1 MLSLEGIRVLDLSRV
16 LAAPFCTMILG
27 DLGADII
34 KVERPGRGDDTRAWD
49 PPSIGGE
56 SAYFLCVNR
65 NKRSIT
71 VDLKSEGGK
80 EIIRRLAKHCDVLME
95 NFRPGVL
102 DSLGLGYEVMRE
114 VNPRLVFCSLTGYGQ
129 TGPYSHRPGYDLLA
143 QAEGGLMSVT
153 GPEDGEPY
161 KVGASLAD
169 IMTGLFAAIGMLSAL
184 RERESSGEGQHI
196 DVCLLDTVMAALSN
210 VASNALISGKT
221 PGRYGNEHPN
231 IVPYQSVPTA
241 DGYMM
246 VAVGNDQQWMR
257 FCRAVDKEEWITDPR
272 FATNPNRVNNRD
284 ALRPLLNEVTATRS
298 SEEWLSLLRE
308 ANIPC
313 GPVNTVAQALSLAHS
328 KAREMVVTMSHPT
341 VGEVPLV
348 GSPLKL
354 SRTPVAM
361 RRHPPL
367 LGEHTDEI
375 LQDLGSGP
383 GDIARLHAEGCV

>member
-1 MLSLEGIRVLDLSRV
+1 MLPLEGIRVLDLSRV

-27 DLGADII
+27 DLGADVI

-49 PPSIGGE
+49 PPSMGGE
-56 SAYFLCVNR
+56 SAYFLCINR

-102 DSLGLGYEVMRE
+102 DSMGLGYEDLRE

-143 QAEGGLMSVT
+143 QAEGGLMSVS
-153 GPEDGEPY
+153 GPKDGEPY

-196 DVCLLDTVMAALSN
+196 DVCLLDTVMATLSN

-246 VAVGNDQQWMR
+246 VAVGNDQQWGR
-257 FCRAVDKEEWITDPR
+257 FCRALGKEEWINDPR
-272 FATNPNRVNNRD
+272 FATNPKRVNNRD
-284 ALRPLLNEVTATRS
+284 ELRPLLNEVTATHS
-298 SEEWLSLLRE
+298 SEEWLPLLRE
-308 ANIPC
+308 ANVPC
-313 GPVNTVAQALSLAHS
+313 GPVNTVDQALSLAHS

-341 VGEVPLV
+341 AGEVPLV

-375 LQDLGSGP
+375 LRELGFGENEIADLH
-383 GDIARLHAEGCV
+383 DEGCL

>member
-1 MLSLEGIRVLDLSRV
+1 MLPLEGIRVLDLSRV

-27 DLGADII
+27 DLGADVI

-49 PPSIGGE
+49 PPSMGGE
-56 SAYFLCVNR
+56 SAYFLCINR

-102 DSLGLGYEVMRE
+102 DSMGLGYEDLRE

-153 GPEDGEPY
+153 GPKDGEPH

-184 RERESSGEGQHI
+184 REREYSGEGQHI
-196 DVCLLDTVMAALSN
+196 DVCLLDTVMATLSN

-246 VAVGNDQQWMR
+246 VAVGNDQQWGR
-257 FCRAVDKEEWITDPR
+257 FCRAVGKEAWITDPR
-272 FATNPNRVNNRD
+272 FATNPKRVNNRD
-284 ALRPLLNEVTATRS
+284 ELSPLLNEVTATRC
-298 SEEWLSLLRE
+298 SEEWLPLLRK
-308 ANIPC
+308 ANVPC
-313 GPVNTVAQALSLAHS
+313 GPVNTVDQALSLAHS

-341 VGEVPLV
+341 AGEVPLV

-354 SRTPVAM
+354 SRTPIAM

-375 LQDLGSGP
+375 LRELEFSENEIADLHS
-383 GDIARLHAEGCV
+383 EGCL

>member
-1 MLSLEGIRVLDLSRV
+1 MFPLEEIRVLDLSRV

-49 PPSIGGE
+49 PPSMGGE
-56 SAYFLCVNR
+56 SAYFLCINR

-71 VDLKSEGGK
+71 VNLKSEGGK
-80 EIIRRLAKHCDVLME
+80 EIIRRLAEHCDVLME

-102 DSLGLGYEVMRE
+102 DSLGLGYEDMRE

-153 GPEDGEPY
+153 GPKDGEPY

-196 DVCLLDTVMAALSN
+196 DVCLLDSVMAALSN

-241 DGYMM
+241 DGHMM
-246 VAVGNDQQWMR
+246 VAVGNDQQWGR
-257 FCRAVDKEEWITDPR
+257 FCRAVGKEEWIKDPR
-272 FATNPNRVNNRD
+272 FVTNPKRVNNRD

-298 SEEWLSLLRE
+298 SEEWLPLLRE

-313 GPVNTVAQALSLAHS
+313 GPVNTVDQALSLAHT

-341 VGEVPLV
+341 AGEVPLV

-367 LGEHTDEI
+367 LGEHTDEV
-375 LQDLGSGP
+375 LQEIGYGP

>member
-1 MLSLEGIRVLDLSRV
+1 MLPLEGIRVLDLSRV

-56 SAYFLCVNR
+56 SAYFLCINR

-71 VDLKSEGGK
+71 VNLKSEGGK

-102 DSLGLGYEVMRE
+102 DSLGLAYEDMRR

-143 QAEGGLMSVT
+143 QAEGGLMSIT
-153 GPEDGEPY
+153 GPQDGKPY

-169 IMTGLFAAIGMLSAL
+169 IMTGLFAAIGILSAL

-231 IVPYQSVPTA
+231 IVPYQSVPTV

-246 VAVGNDQQWMR
+246 VAVGNDQQWGR
-257 FCRAVDKEEWITDPR
+257 FCRAVGKEEWITDPR
-272 FATNPNRVNNRD
+272 FATNPKRVNNRD

-298 SEEWLSLLRE
+298 SEEWLPLLRE

-313 GPVNTVAQALSLAHS
+313 GPVNTVDEALSLAHS

-341 VGEVPLV
+341 AGEVPLV

-367 LGEHTDEI
+367 LGEHTDEV
-375 LQDLGSGP
+375 LQEIGYGP

>member
-1 MLSLEGIRVLDLSRV
+1 
-16 LAAPFCTMILG
+16 
-27 DLGADII
+27 
-34 KVERPGRGDDTRAWD
+34 
-49 PPSIGGE
+49 
-56 SAYFLCVNR
+56 
-65 NKRSIT
+65 
-71 VDLKSEGGK
+71 
-80 EIIRRLAKHCDVLME
+80 
-95 NFRPGVL
+95 
-102 DSLGLGYEVMRE
+102 
-114 VNPRLVFCSLTGYGQ
+114 
-129 TGPYSHRPGYDLLA
+129 LLA

-298 SEEWLSLLRE
+298 SEEWLPLLRE

-313 GPVNTVAQALSLAHS
+313 GPVNTVDQALSLAHS

-375 LQDLGSGP
+375 LQEIGYGP